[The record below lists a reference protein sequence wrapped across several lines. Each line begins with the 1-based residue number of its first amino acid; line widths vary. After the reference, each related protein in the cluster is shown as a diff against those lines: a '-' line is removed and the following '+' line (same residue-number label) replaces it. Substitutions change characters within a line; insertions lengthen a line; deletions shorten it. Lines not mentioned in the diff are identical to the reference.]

1 MPRTKVQIR
10 SNKQLKIR
18 KLEFIKICKILD
30 KLKIKY
36 FLQTGILLG
45 AIRDN
50 DLIKW
55 DWDIE
60 ISVFSNEFEKK
71 IDHVAKKLEK
81 EFSIININK
90 KHNDFKIDFLG
101 KYNKHITTYTIFAW
115 NYSKK
120 KKIFWRKEF
129 IVPEKF
135 LLKFSKIKFLGKKF
149 NCPYKPKEYLTYA
162 YGNWKIPLR
171 TSNKE
176 KYLTKNF
183 KNKYIYYF
191 LKLKHF
197 IKKIIYET
205 IKK

>member
-1 MPRTKVQIR
+1 M
-10 SNKQLKIR
+10 
-18 KLEFIKICKILD
+18 
-30 KLKIKY
+30 
-36 FLQTGILLG
+36 QTGILLG

-120 KKIFWRKEF
+120 KKFF
-129 IVPEKF
+129 GEKNLLF
-135 LLKFSKIKFLGKKF
+135 LRSF
-149 NCPYKPKEYLTYA
+149 C
-162 YGNWKIPLR
+162 
-171 TSNKE
+171 
-176 KYLTKNF
+176 
-183 KNKYIYYF
+183 
-191 LKLKHF
+191 
-197 IKKIIYET
+197 
-205 IKK
+205 